1 MYEDYRDLMINSTL
15 SHFRGHIDKHYANLE
30 VLLGNPVGTANSDL
44 MEALER
50 ELAEIDKY
58 DSMLETLLKYT
69 GRDELGG
76 P

>member
-1 MYEDYRDLMINSTL
+1 
-15 SHFRGHIDKHYANLE
+15 
-30 VLLGNPVGTANSDL
+30 